1 MPLLPPAPPVLQ
13 AAPSPRADVQ
23 TEAPLLGDAE
33 RTLFADLDAGA
44 PLVHP
49 TKIAAPDRVP
59 FAWLWAAAAWKPGA
73 PAPASPFPK
82 GSAGDR
88 EAQVWRAFA
97 AHGAGDPARLPLTLS
112 GSRLLLWTWLRDR
125 DRHRP
130 LAPAAR
136 QAVEDRLLAKGG
148 PEILRGWALRHAL
161 CFAVAERD
169 GARFAALKAA
179 WGEGAPQT
187 FAAVQALFGLF
198 DGPSP
203 AFRIWS
209 LPGLAYRDATFGDLG
224 ARQVW
229 ICPPGP
235 AVPAGAAWIIP
246 SADGQLG
253 DREAGLSADLKAEAD
268 ALLPALQGRTAWFA
282 AARGEWEAVGLGWFP
297 ILVGLDAEG
306 RVTSVKM
313 GDAAP

>member
-1 MPLLPPAPPVLQ
+1 MPLLPPVPPVLQ
-13 AAPSPRADVQ
+13 APPATAP
-23 TEAPLLGDAE
+23 EAQLLGDAE

-59 FAWLWAAAAWKPGA
+59 FAWLWAAAAWMPGA
-73 PAPASPFPK
+73 KAPASPFPK
-82 GSAGDR
+82 GSAQDR
-88 EAQVWRAFA
+88 EAQAWRAFI
-97 AHGAGDPARLPLTLS
+97 AHGAGDPAKLPLTLS

-130 LAPAAR
+130 LPSAAR
-136 QAVEDRLLAKGG
+136 QALEDRLLAKGG

-169 GARFAALKAA
+169 RARFAALKAA

-187 FAAVQALFGLF
+187 FAAVQALFGLLG
-198 DGPSP
+198 GPSP

-235 AVPAGAAWIIP
+235 AVPEGAAWIIP
-246 SADGQLG
+246 SANGQLG
-253 DREAGLSADLKAEAD
+253 DREAGLSADLKAEA
-268 ALLPALQGRTAWFA
+268 ASLLPELHGRTAWFA

-297 ILVGLDAEG
+297 ILVDLDAEG
-306 RVTSVKM
+306 RVQSVKM